1 MQFYSNLIHQILTL
15 TVTILYSTASTV
27 LKYRC
32 KDWWGYKDWAITFN
46 IRPPSPPPPP
56 QLRTYLFFLPLKTSI
71 EYEFTPEEYGFTPEE
86 FSEN

>member
-15 TVTILYSTASTV
+15 IVTILYSTASRV
-27 LKYRC
+27 FKIPLQGL
-32 KDWWGYKDWAITFN
+32 GYYISV
-46 IRPPSPPPPP
+46 PPPPPPP

-71 EYEFTPEEYGFTPEE
+71 KYEFTPEEYGLTPEE